1 MATAANQASVATS
14 SAARMIHD
22 NVWGRSGG
30 VEDRGKHM
38 GEWQQFFGSLPHH
51 DEKGMSMANEHHGED
66 HNTHYFDH
74 GEHGTGIFFVIILY
88 QYQYHPYRYL
98 IHC

>member
-74 GEHGTGIFFVIILY
+74 GEHGTGIFFIIILY
-88 QYQYHPYRYL
+88 QYYL
-98 IHC
+98 IDI

>member
-1 MATAANQASVATS
+1 MATS

-38 GEWQQFFGSLPHH
+38 GEWQQFFGVLPHH

-74 GEHGTGIFFVIILY
+74 GEHGTGRLFLSKKITIIIIIYFVMVIYNL
-88 QYQYHPYRYL
+88 L
-98 IHC
+98 TSN